1 MEKFVVPRN
10 VGDSPEIFG
19 VTAEQGVLFGV
30 SIIAGLWF
38 SAALYGFLAGIVLGM
53 AYGRVSKKYPDGMLV
68 HGLLWFGLASTKSKT
83 VPRADQRDFYS

>member
-53 AYGRVSKKYPDGMLV
+53 AYGRVSKKYPDGPRFPHLAEK
-68 HGLLWFGLASTKSKT
+68 LNLNFGSFEFHC
-83 VPRADQRDFYS
+83 Q